1 MRAIFHC
8 DFNYTSR
15 KVNAG
20 WSVKAKREPQSF
32 PRELVEAAIKAG
44 VAARPT
50 RSAANKQVLDHG
62 VRDHPA

>member
-44 VAARPT
+44 VATRPVK
-50 RSAANKQVLDHG
+50 SAADE
-62 VRDHPA
+62 